1 MRPAAASG
9 PIPQGWRGASTELPV
24 CHRPIDTHMRPPAC
38 LLRTLDKHLTM
49 SAADMRPAVCKQ
61 TWPIRPKR
69 PLQVVKQPKLEI
81 KKDAKGMVTV
91 PGATV
96 VEVTSAKQLWAVIEA
111 GQKNRHVAA
120 TQVHTPACSGCT
132 SWAVHPL

>member
-1 MRPAAASG
+1 M
-9 PIPQGWRGASTELPV
+9 
-24 CHRPIDTHMRPPAC
+24 
-38 LLRTLDKHLTM
+38 
-49 SAADMRPAVCKQ
+49 
-61 TWPIRPKR
+61 
-69 PLQVVKQPKLEI
+69 VKQPKLEI

-120 TQVHTPACSGCT
+120 TQVHFLACMALASPLERASVSSNDIEGT
-132 SWAVHPL
+132 SVVVTLH